1 MGERTKHIRTIYK
14 RFMCKSRSTSR
25 YRVLPLSS
33 NQEGQQMGK
42 ISYTPDGEGENLHS
56 VEEGKSETSI
66 CILCLFL
73 WEEGGGEIIR

>member
-1 MGERTKHIRTIYK
+1 
-14 RFMCKSRSTSR
+14 
-25 YRVLPLSS
+25 
-33 NQEGQQMGK
+33 MGK